1 MRYPRLVDSC
11 RSYDVCFGSLA
22 DLMGQLSLVS
32 AFGGGA
38 DIQSPRNPPK
48 SQFAYGQKESV
59 EIQKADASID
69 AYHQPPIAA
78 GWSAADGHVHPNF
91 GDY

>member
-1 MRYPRLVDSC
+1 MRLAVYVR
-11 RSYDVCFGSLA
+11 FGSLA
-22 DLMGQLSLVS
+22 DLSDDISLMS
-32 AFGGGA
+32 AFGCGA

-69 AYHQPPIAA
+69 AYHQAPIAA